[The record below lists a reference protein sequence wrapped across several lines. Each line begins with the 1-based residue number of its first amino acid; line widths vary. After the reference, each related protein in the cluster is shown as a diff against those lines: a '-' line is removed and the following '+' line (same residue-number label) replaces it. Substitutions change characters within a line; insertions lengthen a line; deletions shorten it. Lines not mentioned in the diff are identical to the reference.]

1 MLAGRRRRDIRRRLF
16 VLMSSGT
23 GEPAVRT
30 WLEAAAASTGRVLSV
45 QSHTVHGYVGNKSAV
60 FPLQLLG
67 FEVRPPDVQPEAA
80 SQSPFP
86 PLTRRAHPRSQV
98 DPINSVQFSTHTGYP
113 GWRGEVMAR
122 VRRARVRVRVGRSLS
137 EAQAL
142 P

>member
-1 MLAGRRRRDIRRRLF
+1 
-16 VLMSSGT
+16 MSSGT

-80 SQSPFP
+80 SRSPS
-86 PLTRRAHPRSQV
+86 RHAHAVRTALAGGPDQLGA
-98 DPINSVQFSTHTGYP
+98 VQHTHGLP
-113 GWRGEVMAR
+113 GLARRGE
-122 VRRARVRVRVGRSLS
+122 G
-137 EAQAL
+137 
-142 P
+142 

>member
-1 MLAGRRRRDIRRRLF
+1 MLAAAARGRGRAHPPPAVA
-16 VLMSSGT
+16 VLMSSGA

-80 SQSPFP
+80 SHSPS
-86 PLTRRAHPRSQV
+86 RHAH
-98 DPINSVQFSTHTGYP
+98 
-113 GWRGEVMAR
+113 A
-122 VRRARVRVRVGRSLS
+122 VRTRARRWTRSTRCS
-137 EAQAL
+137 SARTRATRAGAAR
-142 P
+142 

>member
-1 MLAGRRRRDIRRRLF
+1 
-16 VLMSSGT
+16 MSSGT
-23 GEPAVRT
+23 GELAVRT

-67 FEVRPPDVQPEAA
+67 FEVRPPDVQPEAVPE
-80 SQSPFP
+80 PFP
-86 PLTRRAHPRSQV
+86 PRTRRAHPPSQV

-122 VRRARVRVRVGRSLS
+122 VRARVRVRVSRSRS
-137 EAQAL
+137 
-142 P
+142 

>member
-1 MLAGRRRRDIRRRLF
+1 MLPDATAGARRRAAAALDRPAAVA

-80 SQSPFP
+80 SRSPS
-86 PLTRRAHPRSQV
+86 RHAHAV
-98 DPINSVQFSTHTGYP
+98 
-113 GWRGEVMAR
+113 
-122 VRRARVRVRVGRSLS
+122 RARARRWTRSTRCSL
-137 EAQAL
+137 ARTRATRAGAAR
-142 P
+142 